1 MNLCTM
7 QCIPLDT
14 LWSVLEQPMDT
25 MVLGTMELDTMGWVW
40 VIMELDTMEWVWV
53 IMGWVIL
60 GWVILEWDTM
70 VWNIVQWVWDTMAS
84 GSMMTRVTTD
94 WDTIPLAITLHCITA
109 WFILHLSITT

>member
-7 QCIPLDT
+7 QCIPVDT

-25 MVLGTMELDTMGWVW
+25 MVLGTMELDR
-40 VIMELDTMEWVWV
+40 V

-109 WFILHLSITT
+109 WFILHLSIT